1 MMDSVWRVER
11 EKKLRI
17 LIILTTQSAKHE
29 RLKGGKQW
37 EENGSQTIPM

>member
-1 MMDSVWRVER
+1 MDSVWRVER